1 MPNPKYIQQ
10 DLIKEII
17 QKMPADMLEKL
28 NKPQFNPCQMFGA
41 PDINIIDI
49 EPHGIQMTFTIPS
62 SEAMYHESVVMSGSN
77 ICSPHSSTYLQ
88 NPDEEFEMPEENVFS
103 IAGAGFVQHKAGLG
117 IGAHRANNHIAEFG
131 VHKEIIADFELKPEI
146 EWKYTPMD
154 FQIKKE
160 PINFEVGKR
169 YLIETKKGQ
178 IKKYLSFIDERTDTY
193 YFVDKKEK
201 VNSAKTGWMFA
212 SRGTAHSTYNIIKEV
227 E

>member
-10 DLIKEII
+10 DLMKEMI
-17 QKMPADMLEKL
+17 QKMPADILEQL

-41 PDINIIDI
+41 PDINITDI
-49 EPHGIQMTFTIPS
+49 EPNGIQMSVTIVPQ
-62 SEAMYHESVVMSGSN
+62 EARYHESIVMSGSN
-77 ICSPHSSTYLQ
+77 ICSPHSSTCLS
-88 NPDEEFEMPEENVFS
+88 NPDEEFKMPEENVFS
-103 IAGAGFVQHKAGLG
+103 IAGAGLVRHNAGSG
-117 IGAHRANNHIAEFG
+117 IGAHRANNHIAQFG

-146 EWKYTPMD
+146 EWNYTQMD

-178 IKKYLSFIDERTDTY
+178 VKKYLSFIDERTDTY